1 MRVRWGSSGRV
12 SPRPRSG
19 VSGPGFRGSGSFGLC
34 GARRDLPAAMRRRQ
48 PPAAASVGALVLAC
62 VDSVINLLQINS
74 AGGTSSRLPLT
85 CRSSSA
91 RGSHLFGTHPSTHV
105 PGCDR
110 RSQHT
115 PKGTRGPSETPRTT
129 TRRPGPPPPPPPRR
143 PAAPSFRKKCGPR
156 PLMQPSSL
164 TSPSHPIP

>member
-1 MRVRWGSSGRV
+1 M

-48 PPAAASVGALVLAC
+48 PPAAASVGALVLVA
-62 VDSVINLLQINS
+62 SVINLLQINS
-74 AGGTSSRLPLT
+74 AGGTRSSRLPLIT

-115 PKGTRGPSETPRTT
+115 PKGTRGPSETPRTP
-129 TRRPGPPPPPPPRR
+129 TRRPRPHTHTPPRR
-143 PAAPSFRKKCGPR
+143 PDAPSFRKKCGPR
-156 PLMQPSSL
+156 HHLMHQSSL
-164 TSPSHPIP
+164 TSPSHPIPRQ